1 MAVNEDVFCEHH
13 WLPYVLNVC
22 ASMAESKGKFDF
34 AIDRGGTF
42 TDVFA
47 RLPDGKER
55 VLKLLSHDPQNYRD
69 APTEGIRRVLEEV
82 RENTATPNTGV
93 KELFLNI
100 VCLIYWTGKW
110 AELSSGSAFGLLSD
124 WLDSDGHHSGD

>member
-1 MAVNEDVFCEHH
+1 MKVKGTFIMFSIFPDKN
-13 WLPYVLNVC
+13 NVSRFPQNSLGAC
-22 ASMAESKGKFDF
+22 KSTKYKNNKKKKVVYAFVYALCSLFPSMAETKGKFDF

-47 RLPDGKER
+47 RLPDGRER

-82 RENTATPNTGV
+82 RRKT
-93 KELFLNI
+93 
-100 VCLIYWTGKW
+100 
-110 AELSSGSAFGLLSD
+110 
-124 WLDSDGHHSGD
+124 

>member
-1 MAVNEDVFCEHH
+1 
-13 WLPYVLNVC
+13 
-22 ASMAESKGKFDF
+22 MAETKGKFDF

-93 KELFLNI
+93 KELFLNT
-100 VCLIYWTGKW
+100 VCLI
-110 AELSSGSAFGLLSD
+110 
-124 WLDSDGHHSGD
+124 H